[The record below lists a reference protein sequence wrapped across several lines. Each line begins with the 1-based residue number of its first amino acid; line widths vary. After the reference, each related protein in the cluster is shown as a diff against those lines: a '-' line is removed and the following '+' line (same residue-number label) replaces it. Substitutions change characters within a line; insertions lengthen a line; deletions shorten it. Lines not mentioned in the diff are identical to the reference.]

1 MKRKELVLIK
11 HHHGWGLS
19 EVLVKKI
26 ARKVLKERGF
36 GDEVELSIYF
46 VGVKRAKKL
55 NQCYRKMDYIPQVL
69 GFPMST
75 LPDVDGKI
83 RLGDIVIC
91 TQKLK
96 YEVKFQKSSLEK
108 ILADWLRH
116 GLDNLLK
123 NK

>member
-1 MKRKELVLIK
+1 MREEGLILIRYPWN
-11 HHHGWGLS
+11 WGLD
-19 EVLVKKI
+19 EVLV
-26 ARKVLKERGF
+26 RKVAKRVLKERGF
-36 GDEVELSIYF
+36 GNEVELSIYF
-46 VGVKRAKKL
+46 VGVKKAKKL

-69 GFPMST
+69 GFPMSIV
-75 LPDVDGKI
+75 PDVDGKI

-108 ILADWLRH
+108 VLVDWLRH

-123 NK
+123 IE